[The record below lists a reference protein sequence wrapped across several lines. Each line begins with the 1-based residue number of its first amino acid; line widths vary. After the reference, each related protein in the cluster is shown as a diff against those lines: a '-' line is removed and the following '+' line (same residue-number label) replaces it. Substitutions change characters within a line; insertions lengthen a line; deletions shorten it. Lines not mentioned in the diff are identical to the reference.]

1 MSKITFLPVLS
12 ETIVKG
18 KPIQWAEVRS
28 EAQRAEHDHFAGV
41 KCVGLKPILTA
52 PTGNQKL
59 TKGEGL
65 PVYSLSL
72 APANLSGYEVCP
84 WRTVDCTRGCIGH
97 TAGNAR
103 FPGTVLGRIARTV
116 ELAENPYRFFRRLL
130 KDLDK
135 AKYDTNGSFAYRSNA
150 FSDIPWLSIL
160 PSLNTFA
167 ERNYNYTKSTEMA
180 FRSLRMRKHMW
191 MFGLNQTV
199 YEQAEHLTLSF
210 TGDNLKDCLLYLK
223 EGGNVAVIM
232 AKRKSDPIPA
242 TLWGFPTVDGD
253 ANDRR
258 YMDPQGSIAVLT
270 PKGGLDRT
278 RKWVVA
284 PNDRLEDRM

>member
-1 MSKITFLPVLS
+1 
-12 ETIVKG
+12 
-18 KPIQWAEVRS
+18 
-28 EAQRAEHDHFAGV
+28 
-41 KCVGLKPILTA
+41 
-52 PTGNQKL
+52 
-59 TKGEGL
+59 
-65 PVYSLSL
+65 
-72 APANLSGYEVCP
+72 
-84 WRTVDCTRGCIGH
+84 
-97 TAGNAR
+97 
-103 FPGTVLGRIARTV
+103 
-116 ELAENPYRFFRRLL
+116 
-130 KDLDK
+130 
-135 AKYDTNGSFAYRSNA
+135 
-150 FSDIPWLSIL
+150 
-160 PSLNTFA
+160 
-167 ERNYNYTKSTEMA
+167 
-180 FRSLRMRKHMW
+180 MW
-191 MFGLNQTV
+191 MFGMNQTV

-284 PNDRLEDRM
+284 PNERLEDRM